1 MVTTRF
7 VGQFIQGKE
16 HKINKPSKHKQVF
29 FADNLPRM
37 SPDFRYDGHSPNRQG
52 AYTSG

>member
-1 MVTTRF
+1 MSTSNLK
-7 VGQFIQGKE
+7 GQFLQGDAY
-16 HKINKPSKHKQVF
+16 KIKKPSKHKQVF
-29 FADNLPRM
+29 FSTDMPRM